1 MVIAAQWDEQRNQ
14 QAARA
19 DGRRGVRRTLRLEAV
34 GELAGGQAARVLV
47 HNVSATGLLI
57 ESETRLGAGET
68 LSVDLPEAGLVQ
80 ARVVWS
86 SGTLYGCEFEAPV
99 RPAVLSAAQLR
110 SAVVDPVAIS
120 APRGLTD
127 ESFGERLH
135 RLRKLRGLSMAQI
148 AATLE
153 VSKPTVWAWEQDKAR
168 PIAARIDALAQVLQ
182 VPSWELMAQRDPD
195 QRRGLLDASREKIAQ
210 AFGIAPDMV
219 RILIEL

>member
-1 MVIAAQWDEQRNQ
+1 MVIAAQWDEHEFAR
-14 QAARA
+14 AARTE
-19 DGRRGVRRTLRLEAV
+19 GRRGARRTLRLEAV
-34 GELAGGQAARVLV
+34 GELAGGQSARVLI

-57 ESETRLGAGET
+57 ESETRLAAGEM
-68 LSVDLPEAGLVQ
+68 LSVDLPEAGLVP

-86 SGTLYGCEFEAPV
+86 SGTLYGCEFDAPV
-99 RPAVLSAAQLR
+99 RPAMLSAAQLR
-110 SAVVDPVAIS
+110 SAVADPVAIT
-120 APRGLTD
+120 APRGLTT

-148 AATLE
+148 ATNLE

-168 PIAARIDALAQVLQ
+168 PIASRIDALAQVLQ

-195 QRRGLLDASREKIAQ
+195 QHRSLLDSSREKIAQ